1 MKKKR
6 LLASVALIFTL
17 LLCGC
22 GSDKNL
28 EPDADLLLKGADP
41 PTLKVDANPPLT
53 RLTYFLFQ
61 IKLGDPNLSPIGKD
75 RWTVDRYDI
84 HYSLVGDP
92 GGHLQA
98 LPPDST
104 GEKMGLSVT
113 PGLVVRGAVTIV
125 EDSYLLS
132 NAQGFTGTSDTA
144 TVKALVTFHCHRNSD
159 GTQKV
164 LSKRFVFEIGDF

>member
-6 LLASVALIFTL
+6 LIASFALILTVL
-17 LLCGC
+17 LWGC
-22 GSDKNL
+22 GGDKNL
-28 EPDADLLLKGADP
+28 EPEADLLLKGADP

-61 IKLGDPNLSPIGKD
+61 IKLGDPNISPIGKD
-75 RWTVDRYDI
+75 RWTVDRYDLR
-84 HYSLVGDP
+84 YTLVGDP

-98 LPPDST
+98 LPPDVV
-104 GEKMGLSVT
+104 GQKFGLSVT
-113 PGLVVRGAVTIV
+113 PGLVVRGAVTMV
-125 EDSYLLS
+125 EGSYLLG

-144 TVKALVTFHCHRNSD
+144 TVKALVTFHCHRNAD
-159 GTQKV
+159 GTQKI